1 MIVPLMLLE
10 DLFVLFFVGM
20 VFARATNNVMMA
32 IGQEEMAAQT
42 VEEKVDL
49 IVSRTSM
56 VDLFVLQ
63 RVLLIVEMAYMS
75 QTTMNNVTME
85 TA

>member
-1 MIVPLMLLE
+1 MPLMLLE

-49 IVSRTSM
+49 IASRTST

-63 RVLLIVEMAYMS
+63 RVLLIVEMACMS
-75 QTTMNNVTME
+75 QTTMSNVTME
-85 TA
+85 TV